1 MKQHHTKLTPAE
13 RDKLALWHA
22 QGLSNREIGRRL
34 GRSHTTIGAE
44 LRQGGP
50 VNGEYVAIRAQRLS
64 YLRKAKSYVRPPL
77 KNDWLYAYVHAR
89 LRDGW
94 SPQQISGRLR
104 RDYPGEKTRH
114 INHETIY
121 RYIYAGENQDLRL
134 WEYLPRK
141 QKKRRKKGGRKT
153 HRSCIPNRVSIHERP
168 VTVEERAEF
177 GHFEG
182 DSIEGRRV
190 HKDGIHTEV
199 ERKSRKTFARKVDRI
214 ASAET
219 LHAQLAIFESMPAPA
234 RRSTTLDN
242 GKEHSRHEQL
252 TIGLGTNVYFAD
264 PYSSWQRGTNE
275 YHNGLV
281 RRYLPKRTDFT
292 ALTQDELDDIVEE
305 INNRPRKCLDYAT
318 PNEVFSEELTKAG
331 GRIESRM

>member
-1 MKQHHTKLTPAE
+1 MKQHHTKLTPVE

-34 GRSHTTIGAE
+34 GRSHTTIAAE
-44 LRQGGP
+44 IRQGGP
-50 VNGEYVAIRAQRLS
+50 VGGEYVAIRAQHLS
-64 YLRKAKSYVRPPL
+64 EQRRARSYQRHPL
-77 KNDWLYAYVHAR
+77 KNPWLYAYVHAR
-89 LRDGW
+89 LGDGW
-94 SPQQISGRLR
+94 SPEQISGRLK
-104 RDYPGEKTRH
+104 RDYPREKTRH

-121 RYIYAGENQDLRL
+121 RFIYAEENKGKRL

-141 QKKRRKKGGRKT
+141 QKKRRKQGGRKT
-153 HRSCIPNRVSIHERP
+153 CRSRIPNRVSIHQRP

-219 LHAQLAIFESMPAPA
+219 LSAQLAIFATLPPGS
-234 RRSTTLDN
+234 RLSTTLDN

-252 TIGLGTNVYFAD
+252 TNGLGTNVYFAD

-275 YHNGLV
+275 YHKTGPENAWTTP
-281 RRYLPKRTDFT
+281 RPTRYS
-292 ALTQDELDDIVEE
+292 
-305 INNRPRKCLDYAT
+305 RK
-318 PNEVFSEELTKAG
+318 S
-331 GRIESRM
+331 

>member
-1 MKQHHTKLTPAE
+1 MKQHHSKLTTQD
-13 RDKLALWHA
+13 RDNLARWQA
-22 QGLSNREIGRRL
+22 QGVSMREMARRL
-34 GRSHTTIGAE
+34 GRSVSTISDE
-44 LRQGGP
+44 FRKGGKAG
-50 VNGEYVAIRAQRLS
+50 GEYVAIRAQRLS
-64 YLRKAKSYVRPPL
+64 NLRKAKSYVRPPL

-89 LRDGW
+89 LGDGW
-94 SPQQISGRLR
+94 SPEQISGRLK

-121 RYIYAGENQDLRL
+121 RYIYAEENRDLQL

-141 QKKRRKKGGRKT
+141 QKKRRKQGGRKT
-153 HRSCIPNRVSIHERP
+153 CRSRIPNRVSIHQRP
-168 VTVEERAEF
+168 VTVAERAEF

-219 LHAQLAIFESMPAPA
+219 LSAQLAIFATLPPGS
-234 RRSTTLDN
+234 RLSTTLDN

-252 TIGLGTNVYFAD
+252 TTDLGTNVYFAD

-275 YHNGLV
+275 YHNGLL
-281 RRYLPKRTDFT
+281 RRYLPKQTDFSN
-292 ALTQDELDDIVEE
+292 LTQEELDDIVEE

-318 PNEVFSEELTKAG
+318 PNEVFSEELIKAG
-331 GRIESRM
+331 VRIESRM

>member
-1 MKQHHTKLTPAE
+1 MFDRHPE
-13 RDKLALWHA
+13 
-22 QGLSNREIGRRL
+22 
-34 GRSHTTIGAE
+34 
-44 LRQGGP
+44 
-50 VNGEYVAIRAQRLS
+50 
-64 YLRKAKSYVRPPL
+64 
-77 KNDWLYAYVHAR
+77 NDWLYAYVHAR

-94 SPQQISGRLR
+94 SPGQISGRLK

-121 RYIYAGENQDLRL
+121 RYIYAEENQDERL

-141 QKKRRKKGGRKT
+141 QNRRRKQTGRNV
-153 HRSCIPNRVSIHERP
+153 HRSRIPNRVSIHERP
-168 VTVEERAEF
+168 VTVEERTEF

-199 ERKSRKTFARKVDRI
+199 ERVSRKLFARKVDRI
-214 ASAET
+214 ASRET
-219 LHAQLAIFESMPAPA
+219 TDAQLAIFESVPAPA

-242 GKEHSRHEQL
+242 GKEHCPATELSQQL
-252 TIGLGTNVYFAD
+252 GIAVYFAD
-264 PYSSWQRGTNE
+264 PCSSWQRGSNE
-275 YHNGLV
+275 YHNGLL

-331 GRIESRM
+331 VRIESRV

>member
-1 MKQHHTKLTPAE
+1 MKQHHSKLTTQD
-13 RDKLALWHA
+13 RDNLARWQA
-22 QGLSNREIGRRL
+22 QGIPMREMARRL
-34 GRSHTTIGAE
+34 GRSVSTISDE
-44 LRQGGP
+44 FKKGGK
-50 VNGEYVAIRAQRLS
+50 VGGEYVAIRAQHLS
-64 YLRKAKSYVRPPL
+64 EQRRARSYQRRPL
-77 KNDWLYAYVHAR
+77 KNPWLYAYVHAR

-94 SPQQISGRLR
+94 SPGQISGRLK
-104 RDYPGEKTRH
+104 RDYPGEKSRH

-121 RYIYAGENQDLRL
+121 RYIYAGENQDKRL

-153 HRSCIPNRVSIHERP
+153 HRSRIPNRVSIHERP
-168 VTVEERAEF
+168 VTVEERTEF

-214 ASAET
+214 ASRET
-219 LHAQLAIFESMPAPA
+219 TDAQLAIFTALPPGI
-234 RRSTTLDN
+234 RLSTTLDN
-242 GKEHSRHEQL
+242 GKEHSLHEQL

-264 PYSSWQRGTNE
+264 PYSSWQRGSNE
-275 YHNGLV
+275 YHNGLL
-281 RRYLPKRTDFT
+281 RRYLPKRTDFSN
-292 ALTQDELDDIVEE
+292 LTQEELDDIVEE

-318 PNEVFSEELTKAG
+318 PNEVFSEELTKASV
-331 GRIESRM
+331 RIESRM